1 MHSYTDRKGRGSA
14 SLAMASM
21 ILGIVSVALSMTG
34 LSIFIGALA
43 VILALLSRGSGP
55 MLSQAA
61 AGMITGIVAICLE
74 AGILAASLLL
84 MSSEDFELYK
94 EQLQEIYQEYQGE
107 SADSP
112 LSSRALS
119 PVAGCSAPLSEWTC
133 DDLFLEEASYALI

>member
-61 AGMITGIVAICLE
+61 AGMITGIVGICLE

-94 EQLQEIYQEYQGE
+94 EQLQEILPGI
-107 SADSP
+107 SGRIRRLSP
-112 LSSRALS
+112 FLPGALS
-119 PVAGCSAPLSEWTC
+119 CGRLFRSPFRV
-133 DDLFLEEASYALI
+133 DL

>member
-1 MHSYTDRKGRGSA
+1 MHSYTDQKGRGSA

-61 AGMITGIVAICLE
+61 AGMITGIVGICLE
-74 AGILAASLLL
+74 AGILAASCCSCPQKTLNSTKNSFRRSTRNIRENPQTLPFPPGRSLLWP
-84 MSSEDFELYK
+84 
-94 EQLQEIYQEYQGE
+94 
-107 SADSP
+107 AVP
-112 LSSRALS
+112 LPFQSG
-119 PVAGCSAPLSEWTC
+119 PVTIFS
-133 DDLFLEEASYALI
+133 